1 MPDEH
6 QLMKVRWLP
15 RKSMKNRL
23 DPLGRTTSLN
33 PPTLMQ
39 RPTLNRLTLLQQSPQ
54 VLVVLVLSTK
64 TTQQTRPLLEP
75 IRLELDRLTANGP
88 KATGD

>member
-1 MPDEH
+1 
-6 QLMKVRWLP
+6 
-15 RKSMKNRL
+15 MKNSL
-23 DPLGRTTSLN
+23 DPLGRATSLN